1 MSRHRHFLQPSRVR
15 KPRVM
20 HWQAHRG
27 RLSFERSGVVLP
39 AVKRRLTPSTI
50 LIHWEQTMSIFGKI
64 MGAIFGTKADA
75 APAGGGAAGSGGS
88 TTGSGGSTA
97 GSSSAP
103 AAPAQTVD
111 VAPILDKAVAAKKEK
126 LEWRTSIVDLMKAL
140 DIDSSLGARKELA
153 KELGYSG
160 DTNDSA
166 SMNIWMHKQVMAK
179 LAANGGKLPPEIKH

>member
-1 MSRHRHFLQPSRVR
+1 
-15 KPRVM
+15 
-20 HWQAHRG
+20 
-27 RLSFERSGVVLP
+27 
-39 AVKRRLTPSTI
+39 
-50 LIHWEQTMSIFGKI
+50 MSIFGKI
-64 MGAIFGTKADA
+64 IGAIFGSTA
-75 APAGGGAAGSGGS
+75 AATPASGGAATSSASTSGSAPASSSGS
-88 TTGSGGSTA
+88 AAS
-97 GSSSAP
+97 SSSAA

-111 VAPILDKAVAAKKEK
+111 VAAIVDKAAAAKKGEK

-166 SMNIWMHKQVMAK
+166 TMNIWLHKQVMAK